1 MFKLLCFLAVSALY
15 LSAADNPM
23 FAVVSIHPHAPN
35 DDHFFVRP
43 PSHGGFSATGAVA
56 RLVIMLAYDVQ
67 ESQITGG
74 ESWIG
79 TDKWDIEA
87 RSDDTGNHTLG
98 ETRRMLQNML
108 ADRFALGVHRETE
121 QRPAY
126 VLTVSKGGSKL
137 KASDQGPT
145 NIRVSGNSISL
156 DRGDLSRM
164 TQLLSSALGRPVV
177 DQTGLS
183 GLYDMH
189 LQWDDA
195 PIPNGGVIGL
205 GAPAAPD
212 TNHGSIFTAIEEQ
225 LGLRLVSKRAP
236 IEMLIIDEIKP
247 PSAN

>member
-1 MFKLLCFLAVSALY
+1 MLRLLCLLAVSALC
-15 LSAADNPM
+15 LSAVDHPA
-23 FAVVSIHPHAPN
+23 FAVVSIHPHALN
-35 DDHFFVRP
+35 DARFFVRP
-43 PSHGGFSATGAVA
+43 PSQGRFSATGAVA

-67 ESQITGG
+67 ESQIAGG
-74 ESWIG
+74 DSWIG

-87 RSDDTGNHTLG
+87 RSEEAGNHTTG
-98 ETRRMLQNML
+98 ETRSMLQNML

-121 QRPAY
+121 PRPAY
-126 VLTVSKGGSKL
+126 VLTLAKGGSKL
-137 KASDQGPT
+137 KVSEQGVT

-156 DRGDLSRM
+156 DHGELSRM

-177 DQTGLS
+177 DQTGLA

-205 GAPAAPD
+205 DAPAAPD
-212 TNHGSIFTAIEEQ
+212 TNHGSIFTAIEQQ
-225 LGLRLVSKRAP
+225 LGLRLVSKRVP
-236 IEMLIIDEIKP
+236 VEMIVIDRIQP